1 MATYTDLEPW
11 SRLLF
16 PAPAKKERLRLRLHN
31 TSPPLTTIVLR
42 IRTTFVRIR
51 LQILNKKIDLIKY

>member
-16 PAPAKKERLRLRLHN
+16 PAPAKKERLRLHN